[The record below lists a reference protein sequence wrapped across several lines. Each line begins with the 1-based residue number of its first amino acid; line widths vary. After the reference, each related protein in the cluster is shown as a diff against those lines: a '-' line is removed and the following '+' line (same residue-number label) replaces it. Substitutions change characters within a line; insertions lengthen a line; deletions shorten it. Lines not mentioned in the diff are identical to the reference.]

1 MQFLSILRRPTFMFQ
16 NRVSLRGRY
25 WIWCRMILFFA
36 TAGSVSTVHAQ
47 EPSDSIVQRRISFLQ
62 KSLLEDQ
69 QGTKL
74 WWYGWLTGYG
84 AAAAV
89 QGAICFSSTDK
100 TTRQDM
106 AVGAITNLAGLT
118 GQFISTFQP
127 ISFARKALLLPE
139 RTSGEKLEKM
149 TQLEKMLADRSLM
162 ETEARHWKAHILC
175 TGVNLTSGL
184 VTWLGFHRT
193 MWEGVVN
200 FGMNCVITEAQ
211 IWSQPIR
218 ARRALQRYEKCFEK
232 KESATESRPK
242 IDLNFVVSSNGPGV
256 RLNF

>member
-1 MQFLSILRRPTFMFQ
+1 MHPNNPSFREWHWFGCAI
-16 NRVSLRGRY
+16 V
-25 WIWCRMILFFA
+25 ILFVLV
-36 TAGSVSTVHAQ
+36 GSAKALYAQ
-47 EPSDSIVQRRISFLQ
+47 ELSDSLVQQRINFLQ
-62 KSLLEDQ
+62 KSLLSDQ

-74 WWYGWLTGYG
+74 WWYSWLTGYG
-84 AAAAV
+84 TAAAF
-89 QGAICFSSTDK
+89 QGAICFSGTDK
-100 TTRQDM
+100 ATRQDM
-106 AVGAITNLAGLT
+106 AVGAITNLAGFT

-127 ISFARKALLLPE
+127 NSFARKALLLPE
-139 RTSGEKLEKM
+139 RNSGDKLEKM

-175 TGVNLTSGL
+175 TGVNLTSGM

-232 KESATESRPK
+232 KESTTESRPK

>member
-1 MQFLSILRRPTFMFQ
+1 M
-16 NRVSLRGRY
+16 V
-25 WIWCRMILFFA
+25 LFFA
-36 TAGSVSTVHAQ
+36 WAGTVSTVNAQ
-47 EPSDSIVQRRISFLQ
+47 ELSDSVVQRRIDFLQ
-62 KSLLEDQ
+62 KSLLADQ
-69 QGTKL
+69 QRTKL

-89 QGAICFSSTDK
+89 QGAISFSGADK

-127 ISFARKALLLPE
+127 ISFSRKVSLLPD

-193 MWEGVVN
+193 VWDGVVN
-200 FGMNCVITEAQ
+200 FGLNCVITEAQ
-211 IWSQPIR
+211 IWSQPVR
-218 ARRALQRYEKCFEK
+218 ARRALQRYNKIYGK
-232 KESATESRPK
+232 DGATAESYPK
-242 IDLNFVVSSNGPGV
+242 INLNFVVSTNGPEV
-256 RLNF
+256 RLRF